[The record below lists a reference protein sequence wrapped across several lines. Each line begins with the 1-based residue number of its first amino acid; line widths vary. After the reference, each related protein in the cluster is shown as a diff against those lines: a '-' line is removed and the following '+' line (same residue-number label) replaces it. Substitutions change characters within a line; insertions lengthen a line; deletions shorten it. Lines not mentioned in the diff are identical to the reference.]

1 MIYNLCLHMHGF
13 YVTSALSV
21 ATVFVLISIIKEKKD
36 ERKRA

>member
-1 MIYNLCLHMHGF
+1 MIYNLCLHLNGI

>member
-1 MIYNLCLHMHGF
+1 MIYNLCLHLNGA
-13 YVTSALSV
+13 YVTSALSA

>member
-1 MIYNLCLHMHGF
+1 MIYNLCLHLNGV
-13 YVTSALSV
+13 YVTSALSA

>member
-1 MIYNLCLHMHGF
+1 MLYNLCLHLNGF
-13 YVTSALSV
+13 SVTSALSV

>member
-1 MIYNLCLHMHGF
+1 MVYNLCLQLNGI
-13 YVTSALSV
+13 YLTSALSV